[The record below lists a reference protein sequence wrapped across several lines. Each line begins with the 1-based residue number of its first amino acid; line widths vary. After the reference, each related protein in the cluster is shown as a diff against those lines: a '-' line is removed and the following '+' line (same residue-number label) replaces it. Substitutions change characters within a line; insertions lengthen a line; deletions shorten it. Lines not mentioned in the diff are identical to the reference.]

1 MVSYPRTLSFPRES
15 DGKESA
21 YNTKGQGLIS
31 GSGRLPV
38 ERNGYTL
45 QYSCL
50 QHSMNRGAC
59 SDTVHVVS
67 KGQT

>member
-1 MVSYPRTLSFPRES
+1 MAFYPRTLSFPRES

-21 YNTKGQGLIS
+21 CNTKDLGLIS
-31 GSGRLPV
+31 GSGRSPV

-50 QHSMNRGAC
+50 QYSMNRGAW
-59 SDTVHVVS
+59 SDSVHVVS